1 MLRVSTLILF
11 ATVFATLL
19 PRKKHMLR
27 SRGISPV
34 ACFDKNFPLAATK
47 RRVASF
53 FGRSSAQEIES
64 TRLGFFVKQTRN
76 QRNSIERGMYTFA
89 RVLSRGRFFFFLV
102 WPNRDAREPFHG
114 RKFNFC
120 HFARARN
127 TTLSGSFPFR
137 RSESRFHDEFTCIP
151 THDLKRPVASL
162 RVSAIFPIHSL
173 LKRIWPGYLV
183 HTYYLVNFNRFASLS
198 VTVRNDANNREYVR
212 TFMQGN
218 CTFACFLRISR
229 YVSAFWQS

>member
-151 THDLKRPVASL
+151 THDLKRTC
-162 RVSAIFPIHSL
+162 RVTPRFRHFSHSL
-173 LKRIWPGYLV
+173 PFKANMARLPRAHVLPGKFQSV
-183 HTYYLVNFNRFASLS
+183 RFLIGDGKE
-198 VTVRNDANNREYVR
+198 RCE
-212 TFMQGN
+212 QP
-218 CTFACFLRISR
+218 
-229 YVSAFWQS
+229 